1 MARRGM
7 ETVVMLGVMSRIT
20 TTESTSVGII
30 LVAIS
35 QWIGLDEKSGWL
47 LVDFWGIFDMV
58 VFK

>member
-1 MARRGM
+1 
-7 ETVVMLGVMSRIT
+7 MLGVMSRIT